1 MPDFTDL
8 GRVLMLAGVV
18 LVVVGGV
25 LTLLDKWPTL
35 GSAFGWLGKLP
46 GDIVIKRDHFSLYF
60 PLATSIVISV
70 VVSVLLYILSRR

>member
-8 GRVLMLAGVV
+8 SRMLMLAGVV

-25 LTLLDKWPTL
+25 LALLDRWPTL

-70 VVSVLLYILSRR
+70 VVSVLLYILSKR